1 MGPFTNFILDL
12 LLGFILPFI
21 ILYILLYSSLNGF
34 QGYTKQ
40 QKKIIVLILILMTIF
55 LNQGFKGK
63 FQEAVNSLGA
73 AIIIFMI
80 SSFAIAVFGARLNVK
95 SRMGRSIIFSI
106 VYLFADYFT
115 YLFFGNYLTNYI
127 INGISIILSSLRKIN
142 IYFVGTILLVISL
155 TFLFI
160 KYMYPELFKK
170 KKN

>member
-1 MGPFTNFILDL
+1 MGAFTEFIMDL

-34 QGYTKQ
+34 KGYTKQ

-63 FQEAVNSLGA
+63 FQDAVNSLGA

-80 SSFAIAVFGARLNVK
+80 SSFAIAVFGARLNLK
-95 SRMGRSIIFSI
+95 SRMGKSIIFSI

-115 YLFFGNYLTNYI
+115 YLFFGDYLTNYI
-127 INGISIILSSLRKIN
+127 IKGIN
-142 IYFVGTILLVISL
+142 ILFANFLKLNFYFIATILLVIGL
-155 TFLFI
+155 TLLFI
-160 KYMYPELFKK
+160 KYMYPEFIKK
-170 KKN
+170 TK